1 MTASTWRSVGKLL
14 LALGTVLALSS
25 SGPTAATGSP
35 RVILVLHTYGHE
47 AAFRA
52 AFDAGLEKAFRSAAP
67 GSIDLYIETLEQYR
81 FPGTDS
87 ALMRDYLRGKYAR
100 KKVDVVI
107 AVLDPAQEFLLR
119 YRDVLF
125 TDVPI
130 VSFLMNRPSSNPDV
144 AMTTVWVGYQFREVA
159 DLALKL
165 HPEAR
170 RIVVVDGALGN
181 PGDVQQEVTSQLK
194 GMDPR
199 VSLDYLRDLPLDH
212 LLARIHA
219 LGSDAVILFLRQF
232 IRTPQQSMDQLQAL
246 DEIAKVAPVPI
257 YGVSEALIGHGIVGG
272 YLAAPEADGTMV
284 AQAALEIANG
294 QLAESIAPT
303 RGISLPIF
311 DWRQV
316 ERWGI
321 READLPSD
329 STILMRPTTFWDEY
343 KRYIV
348 GAFSLTLAQTALIG
362 ALLVHRARRRRA
374 EYALRDGEA
383 ELRKSYERTQDLA
396 GRLIASQED
405 ERRRIARDLHD
416 ELGQKLALLSI
427 DIELLGRG
435 SGGPVNHVADRLR
448 AVSQRAGD
456 LAGDVHRLS
465 YQLHPTKLEALGL
478 VASAQAFCRD
488 ISRQHDIRVEF
499 RSADMPR
506 HVPAEIG
513 LCLFR
518 IVQEALHNVVRHS
531 GTKEA
536 SVRLAAGP
544 GVLHLHI
551 ADRGKGFDV
560 AEDHRGLGLVSMRE
574 RVLFLNGTI
583 AIRSAPGRGTR
594 IAVHVPVAGQLVTTD
609 ALAAERSAD
618 VVAIDT
624 SGS

>member
-1 MTASTWRSVGKLL
+1 MTASTWSPVRKLL
-14 LALGTVLALSS
+14 LALGTVLALFS
-25 SGPTAATGSP
+25 SGGTAVAGSP

-52 AFDAGLEKAFRSAAP
+52 AFDAGLEKAFRVAAP
-67 GSIDLYIETLEQYR
+67 GSIDLYSETLEQYR

-87 ALMRDYLRGKYAR
+87 AALMRDYLRGKYAR

-130 VSFLMNRPSSNPDV
+130 VSFLMNRPASNPDV

-165 HPEAR
+165 HPATR

-181 PGDVQQEVTSQLK
+181 PGDVQQEVTNQLK
-194 GMDPR
+194 GMDSR
-199 VSLDYLRDLPLDH
+199 VSLDYLRDLPLDD
-212 LLARIHA
+212 LLARIKA

-246 DEIAKVAPVPI
+246 AEIAKVSPVPI

-316 ERWGI
+316 ERWGLK
-321 READLPSD
+321 ESDLPSD
-329 STILMRPTTFWDEY
+329 SAMLMRPTTFWDQY
-343 KRYIV
+343 NRYIV
-348 GAFSLTLAQTALIG
+348 GAVSLTLAQTALIG

-374 EYALRDGEA
+374 EYALRDSEA
-383 ELRKSYERTQDLA
+383 ELRKSYEQTQHLA
-396 GRLIASQED
+396 GRLIAAQED

-435 SGGPVNHVADRLR
+435 PNGTVN
-448 AVSQRAGD
+448 
-456 LAGDVHRLS
+456 
-465 YQLHPTKLEALGL
+465 
-478 VASAQAFCRD
+478 QA
-488 ISRQHDIRVEF
+488 
-499 RSADMPR
+499 P
-506 HVPAEIG
+506 IG
-513 LCLFR
+513 CARF
-518 IVQEALHNVVRHS
+518 HS
-531 GTKEA
+531 GRAISLGTYIDCRTSCTRRSWKR
-536 SVRLAAGP
+536 SDWWPPRRPSAATS
-544 GVLHLHI
+544 
-551 ADRGKGFDV
+551 R
-560 AEDHRGLGLVSMRE
+560 VSMTSE
-574 RVLFLNGTI
+574 WSSAAQTC
-583 AIRSAPGRGTR
+583 RSTCR
-594 IAVHVPVAGQLVTTD
+594 L
-609 ALAAERSAD
+609 
-618 VVAIDT
+618 T
-624 SGS
+624 SGCVFSASSRRHCTMS

>member
-1 MTASTWRSVGKLL
+1 MTASTWRAAGKLL
-14 LALGTVLALSS
+14 LTLGTVLALSS
-25 SGPTAATGSP
+25 SGRIAATGSP

-67 GSIDLYIETLEQYR
+67 GTIDLYSETLEQYR

-87 ALMRDYLRGKYAR
+87 AIMRDYLRGKYAR

-125 TDVPI
+125 ADVPI

-165 HPEAR
+165 HPETR

-199 VSLDYLRDLPLDH
+199 VSLDYLRDLPLDD
-212 LLARIHA
+212 LLTRIKGF
-219 LGSDAVILFLRQF
+219 GSDAIILFLRQF
-232 IRTPQQSMDQLQAL
+232 IRTPGQSMDQLQAL
-246 DEIAKVAPVPI
+246 AEIAKVSPVPI

-272 YLAAPEADGTMV
+272 YLAAPEADGTTV

-294 QLAESIAPT
+294 QLAESIPPT

-329 STILMRPTTFWDEY
+329 STILMRPTTFWDQY

-348 GAFSLTLAQTALIG
+348 GAISLTFAQTALIG

-374 EYALRDGEA
+374 EYALRDSEA

-465 YQLHPTKLEALGL
+465 YELHPTKLEALGL

-499 RSADMPR
+499 RSTDMPR
-506 HVPAEIG
+506 HVPADIG
-513 LCLFR
+513 LCFFR

-560 AEDHRGLGLVSMRE
+560 AEDHRGLGLVSIRE

-594 IAVHVPVAGQLVTTD
+594 IAVHVPVAGAPVATD
-609 ALAAERSAD
+609 TLAAERSAD